1 MKSAMT
7 LSAGALALVLAL
19 PVLADTL
26 PQSKTEHGI
35 TYMSGGIG
43 GDESAAMKAEAKN
56 YPLSLVFAAG
66 RHDEYLADVP
76 VTIKD
81 RSGKTLLD
89 TVSSGPLM
97 LLKVPAGKYTI
108 VATRDGKAL
117 NRTVLVTA
125 KGDRQVVFHWPTA

>member
-7 LSAGALALVLAL
+7 LSAGALALALAL

-26 PQSKTEHGI
+26 PQSRTEHGI

-43 GDESAAMKAEAKN
+43 SDESAAMKAEAKN
-56 YPLSLVFAAG
+56 YPLSLVFSAG
-66 RHDEYLADVP
+66 RHDAYLADVP

-117 NRTVLVTA
+117 HRTVLVKA
-125 KGDRQVVFHWPTA
+125 KGDRQVLFHWPTA